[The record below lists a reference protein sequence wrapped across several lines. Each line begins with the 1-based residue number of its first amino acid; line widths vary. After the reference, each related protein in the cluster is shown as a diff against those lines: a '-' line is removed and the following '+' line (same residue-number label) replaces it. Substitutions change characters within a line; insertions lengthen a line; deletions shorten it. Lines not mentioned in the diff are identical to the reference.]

1 MLSVDV
7 CDDLDQIVAKHD
19 LAYLQAKSVTDKWKA
34 DAKLMWRHP
43 QTKTEKLVRALME
56 YKRHKYGAHNPV
68 EVK

>member
-1 MLSVDV
+1 MWR
-7 CDDLDQIVAKHD
+7 LDQIE
-19 LAYLQAKSVTDKWKA
+19 
-34 DAKLMWRHP
+34 RP